1 VSEVWLAVIVV
12 GVVSIAIKAVG
23 PVLLHDRRLPRRL
36 EDVVALLAPAVLA
49 ALVVT
54 QAFAS
59 DRDLVVDERAAGLA
73 AAGAVV
79 AVRGHMLVAALAAA
93 VVTGSLRAI

>member
-1 VSEVWLAVIVV
+1 MTEVWVAVGVV

-23 PVLLHDRRLPRRL
+23 PVLVGDRGLPGPVS
-36 EDVVALLAPAVLA
+36 DVVDLLAPAVLA

-54 QAFAS
+54 QAFAT
-59 DRDLVVDERAAGLA
+59 DRELVVDERAAGLA

-79 AVRGHMLVAALAAA
+79 AVRGHILFAALAAA
-93 VVTGSLRAI
+93 VVTAMLRAI